1 MRMDMD
7 FDLQMDMHMH
17 MPLPIPRR
25 FSGLFSC
32 KSRRKPSATSG
43 KELRH
48 TTETKRPELR

>member
-17 MPLPIPRR
+17 MPLHMKDGFPA
-25 FSGLFSC
+25 LLLQ
-32 KSRRKPSATSG
+32 KSTETKRTSG